1 MENPIFVDDENIP
14 LITHHDHDNNH
25 NIDYDVYN
33 TLNTTVG

>member
-14 LITHHDHDNNH
+14 LITHHDNDNDH
-25 NIDYDVYN
+25 NIDYDEYN